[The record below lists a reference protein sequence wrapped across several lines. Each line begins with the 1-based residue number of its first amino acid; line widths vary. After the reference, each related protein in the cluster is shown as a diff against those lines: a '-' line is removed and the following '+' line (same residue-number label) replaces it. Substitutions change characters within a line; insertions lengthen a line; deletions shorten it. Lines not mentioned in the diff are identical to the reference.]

1 MNDERK
7 EKIDLSAVRP
17 GAGTVNLHG
26 IFRGAGFDQSGAVL
40 HGLEYEQTLYT
51 GVYRDSKLCGTF
63 ERSGISA
70 VHRQHLFICF
80 CDLHIKDRSGVSSG
94 AGAGEEGGRQRDT
107 QNHLLRALRYQYH
120 CGGRTV

>member
-1 MNDERK
+1 M
-7 EKIDLSAVRP
+7 KIHSYIFSLLACLVIALPGYSQVDRNETLIRSA
-17 GAGTVNLHG
+17 
-26 IFRGAGFDQSGAVL
+26 L